1 MCFSP
6 ANAKFA
12 ERARRFPGL
21 ISCTTIDWFL
31 RWPEDALREVSSRFI
46 TEDKTFKIAH
56 ADKVPEEVAGQPRVL
71 APTEKNIVQHIAN
84 VHNIVTEGCLEY
96 FQNMRRQV
104 YVTPKSYLSFISSY
118 KVLYNSKRNGID
130 KQERDVTQGLN
141 KLKQAEVDVEKMK
154 TVLEVQT
161 VELQVAE
168 KAANAML
175 EKLEVSTKDA
185 NVKKA
190 EAAVIAEKCAKT
202 AEQIDAEKQIAN
214 KELEAAMPFVV
225 AAEKAAKSVNK
236 KDIGIVQKLGKPPD
250 LIKRIMDCVLILM
263 LKPVDKVYLMEI
275 KTGKTETQM
284 FVGDSYDK
292 YAKKVMC
299 ASEFIP
305 SLLNFAL

>member
-1 MCFSP
+1 
-6 ANAKFA
+6 
-12 ERARRFPGL
+12 
-21 ISCTTIDWFL
+21 
-31 RWPEDALREVSSRFI
+31 
-46 TEDKTFKIAH
+46 
-56 ADKVPEEVAGQPRVL
+56 
-71 APTEKNIVQHIAN
+71 
-84 VHNIVTEGCLEY
+84 
-96 FQNMRRQV
+96 
-104 YVTPKSYLSFISSY
+104 
-118 KVLYNSKRNGID
+118 
-130 KQERDVTQGLN
+130 
-141 KLKQAEVDVEKMK
+141 VEKMK

-305 SLLNFAL
+305 SLLNFALEEKDLINEETMEFLQPYLDVPDFNAERAKTVAGAAEGLCKWVQAMFSYHKASLIVGPMLEQLQIKTDLFNVAAGKLKKAQDSAQACQDLLDELQATFDATMREKAAYAKRIPPSSAIFSPSVALPLTRPPS